1 MLRFEMDVNAAD
13 LNARTI
19 EGLIVP
25 FGEVGKI
32 AGRDYRFQAGSVRL
46 GRTRTPLL
54 VDHDRSNPVG
64 VLAEL
69 TESEAGVMARFR
81 VDETPD
87 GDRALIQAA
96 SGSRGSLSIGAEVDA
111 ADDAAG
117 GVVEVT
123 AARVLEVS
131 LLALGAFESAEV
143 HRVAA
148 TATESGEPAEPPAPE
163 DPPPPEPNPDQ
174 TELPVEPETPAA
186 PAESEARSMTVEATA
201 APVIITADRHRSSR
215 ELSAGEYVHALL
227 RAQQGDQDAARVI
240 EAALTET
247 VSTDIPGLL
256 PPSYESSVIGP
267 APVPRV
273 LYETFRGRP
282 LPGVGLAVQKPTW
295 TTRPAGAWAANVDAD
310 ATTSKAVIGLNAAA
324 VERWDW
330 ATALSYTAAKRSS
343 PDAITTLYNGAVE
356 DFYADVE
363 TKIAAL
369 AIATAGTANAAVKLG
384 AGISA
389 FYTLSGRAPEVILV
403 SPDMWGTLADAGALT
418 PSVGFGNASVTA
430 GDAGLRSSYAGL
442 TIVASAALPPATKL
456 LATRRALD
464 VRISEPVQLTANA
477 IGALNVE
484 LGVVGEGLFDADV
497 PGEIML
503 LSAGAPVIFT
513 ADQQADFDREQD
525 AAKKG
530 R

>member
-1 MLRFEMDVNAAD
+1 MLRFEMDVSTAD
-13 LNARTI
+13 LASRSI
-19 EGLIVP
+19 EGTIVP
-25 FGEVGKI
+25 YGEAAKI
-32 AGRDYRFQAGSVRL
+32 GEASYRFLPGSVRL
-46 GRTRTPLL
+46 GRSRTPLL
-54 VDHDRSNPVG
+54 VDHDRAAPVG
-64 VLAEL
+64 VLAEMV
-69 TESEAGVMARFR
+69 EAETGALARFT
-81 VDETPD
+81 VDRTPD

-96 SGSRGSLSIGAEVDA
+96 SGSRGALSVGAELDKFEPDA
-111 ADDAAG
+111 E
-117 GVVEVT
+117 GVIEVE

-131 LLALGAFESAEV
+131 LLALGAFEGAAV

-148 TATESGEPAEPPAPE
+148 EAPTDPPTDPPDAPPTVPEPAPTPEE
-163 DPPPPEPNPDQ
+163 DPVPEPTTPEPIAAAAPPPVILAER
-174 TELPVEPETPAA
+174 ARA
-186 PAESEARSMTVEATA
+186 P
-201 APVIITADRHRSSR
+201 R

-227 RAQQGDQDAARVI
+227 RAQQGDSDAARMI

-282 LPGVGLAVQKPTW
+282 LPGVGLAVQKPSW

-310 ATTSKAVIGLNAAA
+310 ATTSSAVIGLNAAA
-324 VERWDW
+324 IERWDW

-363 TKIAAL
+363 AKIGDL
-369 AIATAGTANAAVKLG
+369 AIATAGVADAAVSLG
-384 AGISA
+384 AGIAA
-389 FYTLSGRAPEVILV
+389 FYAATGRAPEVILV
-403 SPDMWGTLADAGALT
+403 SPDVWGELADAGALT
-418 PSVGFGNASVTA
+418 PPVGFVGASVTA
-430 GDAGLRSSYAGL
+430 SEAGLRSSYAGL
-442 TIVASAALPPATKL
+442 MIVASGALPPATKL
-456 LATRRALD
+456 LGTRRALD

-497 PGEIML
+497 PAEMML
-503 LSAGAPVIFT
+503 LTAGAPVF
-513 ADQQADFDREQD
+513 AGQADR
-525 AAKKG
+525 KRG
-530 R
+530 S